1 MWIASQPAKIIE
13 YRLSSSSKKV
23 GDTQTQSD
31 SLTQISAGL
40 PIDLDLTPETA
51 ILTLLLN

>member
-1 MWIASQPAKIIE
+1 VQAE
-13 YRLSSSSKKV
+13 FFFKKV

-31 SLTQISAGL
+31 SLTQIPAVL
-40 PIDLDLTPETA
+40 PINLDLTPETA